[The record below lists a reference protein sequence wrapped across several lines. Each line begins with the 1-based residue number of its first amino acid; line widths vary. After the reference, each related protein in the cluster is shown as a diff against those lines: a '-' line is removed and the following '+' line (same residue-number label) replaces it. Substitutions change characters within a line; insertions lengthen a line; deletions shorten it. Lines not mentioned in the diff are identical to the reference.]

1 MFKNKCFICIF
12 LIFAL
17 LSICAVNAEDSSLS
31 NITSTEDIAVN
42 LEVNDNEKLNSQ
54 IAIDD
59 EESNSQIASGDDSV
73 VEKPKVKNF
82 TVLKNEIGNLANNDT
97 LNLNCDY
104 IHNGSGEPEYAYIFK
119 NVTINGNGHIIDFN
133 KSNFD
138 FGFYGQYNSV
148 IFKNFIFINAGGVEN
163 TSLVF
168 HNNID
173 YGCFSIINSTFINHT
188 AHSLLYTHESNLSV
202 VNCSF
207 INNTASEAVI
217 NINWGGYALVANCS
231 FVNCSNSIVNF
242 NLCDVINSTFV
253 NNTARQY
260 ETIISTYGRGT
271 IDNSIFEN
279 NTIENCGIANS
290 GEMFIIT
297 NSKFINTKVSG
308 SGIVISNY
316 DGVANISNCTFMV
329 NGEGSYIF
337 KNTQSNVTIANST
350 FLNTDLAFAYNNH
363 DAIFNL
369 TNNEYHGFSENNY
382 IYNMGILT
390 SVVVNILAN
399 QTIKTNPGN
408 KITLFATITSDGV
421 SVVDYDFYFIINE
434 TKYRGYDLGNGSY
447 VFNYT
452 VNFLGK
458 EIVSGECSKANTVFV
473 KTGTLESYKKSSN
486 ISVSVDNIVFGDNAI
501 VNVNLTKGATGCVN
515 ITLNNKTKTFDLRED
530 CFIRWNI
537 SALNA
542 SKYNVSVVYD
552 GDGIYLGCS
561 ANTTFTVSKKS
572 DYDLIVDVPKDV
584 VIGKNATIK
593 VTLPNNASGNIT
605 VKLGNKTYIAKNN
618 IVNISTDN
626 LKAGNYEIITTYE
639 GDNNHVAKSKNSTL
653 NVSKVS
659 FYKMSIG
666 VNDGDVGGNIIL
678 YMELPEDVDEN
689 ITVTVDGVPYFAPV
703 NNGTAN
709 VTLSGL
715 GVGKYYVVFNF
726 ENDKYSFC
734 SLDISFEVHKIKY
747 YPLDTFVRNSTVG
760 ENVTVYI
767 WLPDDVNENITLS
780 VDDKNYSAVVKD
792 GDAIVNISGLGV
804 GEHKVYVSFENYK
817 YEFNSRN
824 STFKISKVSNYKISV
839 DVGDTYV
846 GNDAVVCLTLPGD
859 VNENVT
865 LSVDDKNYSAIVTNG
880 IASVNISD
888 LSLGKHNVY
897 VSFENYKYK
906 FKSADATFK
915 VSKISP
921 YKMSVNV
928 SDIYAGDVAIVSV
941 TLPGDV
947 NEDINIT
954 VDGKDYLASVKNGV
968 ASVNVS
974 NLSLYQHSVVVSF
987 ENYKYAFNKIDTTFK
1002 VSKISNYPVGIEVAN
1017 ITLGQ
1022 NATINVT
1029 LPDEINENIT
1039 VAVDGVLYYTVANN
1053 GLASVNVSGLNFGDH
1068 YIFISF
1074 ENYRY
1079 DYNSKEAWFTVF
1091 KISDYPI
1098 IINVSEKAIVCVTL
1112 PGDVNGYVPIEID
1125 GEIHLTEVRNGTAN
1139 LSVADLSN
1147 GEHKISI
1154 TFENEKYDFNTVN
1167 TTFNI
1172 SKISDYSINVDIANF
1187 TVGQIVTINITLP
1200 NDVNEYITATVDGW
1214 IYIPEVRNGIASVN
1228 VSGLNAGW
1236 HDVFVS
1242 FKNYKYSFN
1251 SVNTTFKVYKVFD
1264 YAMSVNVE
1272 DSIVKVTLPGDAVGY
1287 AIVAI
1292 DGKTQ
1297 LTRVRGGI
1305 ASVDASGLC
1314 VGKHDVYVNFENE
1327 KYGFNS
1333 ANTTF
1338 NVPKID
1344 DYSIIVDVG
1353 DDDIVRIILP
1363 SDVNENITVAID
1375 GKDCIS
1381 KAINGVASVGVFG
1394 LASGVHEV
1402 FVSFEND
1409 KYAFN
1414 SVNTTFSVSKIFD
1427 YAMSVDVENAF
1438 VRVTLPSD
1446 VNENITVAI
1455 DGKDCISEVRNGV
1468 AIVSVSGL
1476 ASGLHDVFVSF
1487 ENDKYGFNSVNT
1499 TFEVFKVSDY
1509 DFIVDVADISVGE
1522 NATVSV
1528 TLPSDVNENITVKF
1542 ENKTY
1547 IAKNGVVEIPTDKL
1561 SAGNYEIVTTYGG
1574 DSKYVAKSIK
1584 STFEVSKISNYN
1596 IFVNV
1601 ANVKVGQNATVDI
1614 YVPSDINESITI
1626 TVDGKNYSAIVRNG
1640 VASVNVSGLAS
1651 GLHDVFVS
1659 FENDKYDFNSVNTT
1673 FEVFKVSDYQMNLT
1687 IQDNIK
1693 VNLPE
1698 DADGNVSVF
1707 INGKNYTEIVKNGVV
1722 NIAIPK
1728 LPLGEYN
1735 VSVVY
1740 GGNNKYL
1747 AREINTTFS
1756 VFDDKSVVLSADDVV
1771 MIYHDSSRLIASLL
1785 YTDGNPI
1792 ANKTISFTIG
1802 GVTYNKTTDE
1812 NGSAYL
1818 TINLDPGFYRA
1829 TVSYL
1834 GNLSVN
1840 ATVLVNSTING
1851 SDLIKMYQNATQF
1864 YATFYGKDGE
1874 PLANM
1879 SVKFNING
1887 VFYNR
1892 TTDSN
1897 GTASLNINLNPGEYI
1912 LTAYND
1918 ITGEEKGFNVF
1929 VKSLI
1934 ETMDLTKYYMNA
1946 SGYLV
1951 KVWNKDGSV
1960 GANKNVTF
1968 NINGVFYTAAA
1979 DENGSAKLAINL
1991 IPGDYIITTF
2001 VDGLAIGNNVSVL
2014 PTLETNDLTMEYGD
2028 GSVFSAK
2035 TLDGEGNVLANQ
2047 NLTFNV
2053 NGVFYNKTT
2062 ASDGSA
2068 DLNINLMRGKYII
2081 TSMWDDYQVGNK
2093 IEIV

>member
-217 NINWGGYALVANCS
+217 NINWGGYALVVNCS

-329 NGEGSYIF
+329 NGEDSYIF

-350 FLNTDLAFAYNNH
+350 FLNNDLAFAYNNR
-363 DAIFNL
+363 DSIFNL
-369 TNNEYHGFSENNY
+369 TNNKYQGFNEKNC
-382 IYNMGILT
+382 IYNQGILT

-408 KITLFATITSDGV
+408 KITLFATITSEGL
-421 SVVDYDFYFIINE
+421 SVVNQDFNFIINE
-434 TKYRGYDLGNGSY
+434 TKYGGYDLGNGSY

-458 EIVSGECSKANTVFV
+458 EIVSGECSRANTVFV

-501 VNVNLTKGATGCVN
+501 VNVNVSKGATGCVN

-542 SKYNVSVVYD
+542 SKYNVSVVYG

-859 VNENVT
+859 VNENIT

-880 IASVNISD
+880 IASVNIFD

-947 NEDINIT
+947 NEDINVTI
-954 VDGKDYLASVKNGV
+954 DGKDYLASVKNGV

-1068 YIFISF
+1068 YIFVSF

-1112 PGDVNGYVPIEID
+1112 PCDVNGYVPIEID

-1272 DSIVKVTLPGDAVGY
+1272 DSMIKVTLPGDAVGY
-1287 AIVAI
+1287 TIVAI

-1305 ASVDASGLC
+1305 ASVDVSSLC

-1381 KAINGVASVGVFG
+1381 KAINGVASVGVF
-1394 LASGVHEV
+1394 
-1402 FVSFEND
+1402 
-1409 KYAFN
+1409 
-1414 SVNTTFSVSKIFD
+1414 
-1427 YAMSVDVENAF
+1427 
-1438 VRVTLPSD
+1438 
-1446 VNENITVAI
+1446 
-1455 DGKDCISEVRNGV
+1455 
-1468 AIVSVSGL
+1468 
-1476 ASGLHDVFVSF
+1476 
-1487 ENDKYGFNSVNT
+1487 
-1499 TFEVFKVSDY
+1499 
-1509 DFIVDVADISVGE
+1509 
-1522 NATVSV
+1522 
-1528 TLPSDVNENITVKF
+1528 
-1542 ENKTY
+1542 
-1547 IAKNGVVEIPTDKL
+1547 
-1561 SAGNYEIVTTYGG
+1561 
-1574 DSKYVAKSIK
+1574 
-1584 STFEVSKISNYN
+1584 
-1596 IFVNV
+1596 
-1601 ANVKVGQNATVDI
+1601 
-1614 YVPSDINESITI
+1614 
-1626 TVDGKNYSAIVRNG
+1626 
-1640 VASVNVSGLAS
+1640 GLAS

-1851 SDLIKMYQNATQF
+1851 KDLIKMYQNATQF
-1864 YATFYGKDGE
+1864 YATFYGKDGN

-1897 GTASLNINLNPGEYI
+1897 GIVSLNINLNPGEYI

-2014 PTLETNDLTMEYGD
+2014 PTLETSDLTMEYGD

-2081 TSMWDDYQVGNK
+2081 TSYWGDYQVGNK